1 MKIISE
7 DVLKIL
13 SDIEIQRN
21 KQLIF
26 ENVYFSE
33 IFNQLITYCFANVLT
48 RKNIKLTGIEV
59 KSKLNSQWKYFNDFN
74 VKKSL
79 VIISDIDTIEQ
90 YVKLTKIELSN
101 IEQHLKHAHRIF
113 SFDLTNEKNVGL
125 IIIDK
130 NINSISKV
138 EDILTHEL
146 IHYFQWNLNKQIKH
160 KLNYQINISE
170 TELVEISKCL
180 NLSKDTVLKLI
191 ENCTDGTE
199 LETYINRIFYK
210 LKDFSTEN
218 NIEFTRLFLSYI
230 CETFKNKNF
239 NCFKSYFNNIQYKLA
254 EYNFKLINL
263 LKTDEIIYLILLGY
277 FKQRL

>member
-1 MKIISE
+1 MQYSY
-7 DVLKIL
+7 LK
-13 SDIEIQRN
+13 
-21 KQLIF
+21 
-26 ENVYFSE
+26 
-33 IFNQLITYCFANVLT
+33 
-48 RKNIKLTGIEV
+48 
-59 KSKLNSQWKYFNDFN
+59 
-74 VKKSL
+74 
-79 VIISDIDTIEQ
+79 
-90 YVKLTKIELSN
+90 
-101 IEQHLKHAHRIF
+101 
-113 SFDLTNEKNVGL
+113 
-125 IIIDK
+125 
-130 NINSISKV
+130 
-138 EDILTHEL
+138 L

-191 ENCTDGTE
+191 ENCTDGAE

-239 NCFKSYFNNIQYKLA
+239 DCFKSYFNNIQYKLV